1 MGVRS
6 IIQRGIT
13 MAMTPGLGT
22 HTIGSTMI
30 GESILP
36 VMHIIAIEVI
46 IHHQVTILITITTV
60 TTDQITVVTGVLTMD
75 STVTA
80 TMAATVPIVVVTSL
94 IQTGSVKGT
103 QSRTGDLRKTLDS
116 MRTPAGSNS
125 CWVPP
130 PSSVTP
136 QHYRAGSPVHLPG
149 SVCRHPPHHSQSGL
163 CEHPNLD

>member
-1 MGVRS
+1 MGVSS

-36 VMHIIAIEVI
+36 VMHIIEIEAI
-46 IHHQVTILITITTV
+46 IHHQVTILIMITTV
-60 TTDQITVVTGVLTMD
+60 TTDQITAVTGVLTTD

-80 TMAATVPIVVVTSL
+80 TMAAIVPTVVVTSL

-116 MRTPAGSNS
+116 MRTPAGNNY
-125 CWVPP
+125 CWAPP

-136 QHYRAGSPVHLPG
+136 IHYRAGSPVRLLG
-149 SVCRHPPHHSQSGL
+149 SVCLHLPHHSQSGH
-163 CEHPNLD
+163 CEHPYLD

>member
-46 IHHQVTILITITTV
+46 IPSSYHSHHDHHGNYRSV
-60 TTDQITVVTGVLTMD
+60 TVVTGVLTMD

-103 QSRTGDLRKTLDS
+103 QSRPEISERPS
-116 MRTPAGSNS
+116 TP
-125 CWVPP
+125 
-130 PSSVTP
+130 
-136 QHYRAGSPVHLPG
+136 
-149 SVCRHPPHHSQSGL
+149 
-163 CEHPNLD
+163 